1 MLISRVC
8 RPIALPATFG
18 RAPTIH
24 AAEARKRRGQPDRPN
39 NNFVRTWM
47 GPTVAN
53 NSRSKR
59 LRMAARSWELLDG
72 ALAVAVERDAVQLHS
87 MVDEP
92 EAELLGNPPLKRL
105 QLFVD
110 ELDDVSRL
118 HVDQVIVVSV

>member
-1 MLISRVC
+1 
-8 RPIALPATFG
+8 
-18 RAPTIH
+18 
-24 AAEARKRRGQPDRPN
+24 
-39 NNFVRTWM
+39 M

-59 LRMAARSWELLDG
+59 LRTAARSWELSDG
-72 ALAVAVERDAVQLHS
+72 ALAVAVERDAVQLHP
-87 MVDEP
+87 MVNEP